1 MATRFEIVLHGDDP
15 ARLRAAG
22 EAALDEIDRLE
33 AQLSLYRP
41 ASDIA
46 RLNAAAAQ
54 RPVRV
59 EPELFQLLQRA
70 RDLSKESNGAFD
82 MTVAPL
88 VRAWGFMGGSGRQP
102 TPEELAA
109 ARSVVGMHLV
119 DLNETGR
126 AVRFTRPGVMLDLG
140 AIGKGYA
147 LERAAEVLEEAGV
160 RAALLH
166 GGTSTIRALGA
177 PPGLNGWTIALPN
190 PSTAAFGSGE
200 NPPSCDAA
208 PLATIQ
214 LRNEAL
220 SVSAVWGRGFHHDGE
235 WLGHVLD
242 PRTGRPARTA
252 LLSAVA
258 IPSATDSDALS
269 TALLILGRDFQR
281 HLRSFRPGARSL
293 LVEAGTDGQ
302 TGEVYSEG
310 FCPQTVG

>member
-41 ASDIA
+41 TSDIA
-46 RLNAAAAQ
+46 RLNAEAAR

-59 EPELFQLLQRA
+59 EPELFQLLRRA
-70 RDLSKESNGAFD
+70 RDLSQESNGAFD

-88 VRAWGFMGGSGRQP
+88 VRAWGFMGGGGRQP
-102 TPEELAA
+102 TLEELEA
-109 ARSVVGMHLV
+109 ARSVVGMDLV
-119 DLNETGR
+119 DLKESDQT
-126 AVRFTRPGVMLDLG
+126 VRFARPGVMLDLG

-166 GGTSTIRALGA
+166 GGTSTVRALEA
-177 PPGLNGWTIALPN
+177 PPGLTGWTIAIPT
-190 PSTAAFGSGE
+190 PWPAASSSGE
-200 NPPSCDAA
+200 NPTASDTA

-214 LRNEAL
+214 LRDEAL
-220 SVSAVWGRGFHHDGE
+220 SVSAVWGRGFYQQDE

-269 TALLILGRDFQR
+269 TALLILGRDFQK
-281 HLRSFRPGARSL
+281 HLPSSRPGARSL
-293 LVEAGTDGQ
+293 LVEAGPDGQ
-302 TGEVYSEG
+302 ASKVYSEG
-310 FCPQTVG
+310 FSPQTGG